1 MSPDDSIS
9 LHAPQVRWA
18 TRCGFFIAGFGLSVW
33 APLVPYVR
41 ERIPMS
47 DATFGLLLLCV
58 GAGSLT
64 CMPLS
69 GMLAARFG
77 IRPAAL
83 ACMGLLMAVLS
94 VMALTDSIFW
104 LAVALF
110 GFGGTLGVLDI
121 LINIQA
127 LKVER
132 ALDRPLMSQFHGMF
146 SLGTIAGAAVLTA
159 LLSLGM
165 TPAAGTLLVVGLILI
180 ATLLIRNGLLPD
192 RAPAGG
198 ALFARPTGGVLV
210 VGLLCFVVYL
220 AEGAILDWSALY
232 LTQDKGMAMSL
243 AGLGYASFAL
253 LVTIARFAGGPLIA
267 RLGAVRIVVCGAIL
281 AAAGLLLSILAGHWL
296 LALLGYALCGLGCAN
311 ISPVLISSLNRQ
323 QDMPIHL
330 AVTAATTVGFAGVL
344 AGPALMGLV
353 AHLSSL
359 AIAFALVAA
368 LLLGIVFST
377 SRLPR

>member
-1 MSPDDSIS
+1 MSSIDIR
-9 LHAPQVRWA
+9 APQVRWS
-18 TRCGFFIAGFGLSVW
+18 TRCGFFLAGFGLSVW

-83 ACMGLLMAVLS
+83 ACLGLLMGVLA
-94 VMALTDSIFW
+94 VMALTDSIVW

-121 LINIQA
+121 LLNIQS

-132 ALDRPLMSQFHGMF
+132 AVGRPLMSHFHGMF
-146 SLGTIAGAAVLTA
+146 SLGTIAGAACLTA
-159 LLSLGM
+159 LLRLGLS
-165 TPAAGTLLVVGLILI
+165 ASAGTLLVVALILI

-198 ALFARPTGGVLV
+198 ALFARPTGVVLV
-210 VGLLCFVVYL
+210 VGLLCFIVYL

-232 LTQDKGMAMSL
+232 LTQDKGMAISL

-253 LVTIARFAGGPLIA
+253 LVTVARFGGGALIT
-267 RLGAVRIVVCGAIL
+267 RLGAVRVVVIGAIL
-281 AAAGLLLSILAGHWL
+281 AATGLAVSILTEHWL
-296 LALLGYALCGLGCAN
+296 IALLGYALCGLGCAN

-323 QDMPIHL
+323 QDMPVHL

-359 AIAFALVAA
+359 AVAFALVAV
-368 LLLGIVFST
+368 LLLGMLFST